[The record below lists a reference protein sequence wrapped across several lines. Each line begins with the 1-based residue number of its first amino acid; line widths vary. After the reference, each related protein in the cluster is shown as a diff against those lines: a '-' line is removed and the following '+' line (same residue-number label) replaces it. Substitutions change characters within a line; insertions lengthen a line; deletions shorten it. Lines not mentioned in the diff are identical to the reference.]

1 MESIEKE
8 IKHLENLLRSKKLTE
23 AQDYNESL
31 IRKYPKT
38 AYLYNF
44 MGIILVQQKKI
55 DDGIKYYLQGIK
67 IQSNYYPLYDN
78 LGTAYRIKE
87 NYTESELNYKK
98 AISLDKNAV
107 EPKNNLG
114 NLYSIMNK
122 HSESIEC
129 YKDAINIK
137 PNFFASHYNLGI
149 IYKNSGDF
157 KKAKEHLK
165 KSIDLNKNFYTAHR
179 SLSELIKYK
188 LSENHLNLLN
198 NLYKD
203 QEIGKKRKTELVFA
217 LGKANEDLG
226 NYKKSFTYFKEANE
240 LRNNQIKFNINN
252 EIKLFS
258 SIKNIF
264 NKKNISKLKKVSTS
278 DVTPIFILGM
288 PRSGT
293 SLIEQIVS
301 SHKEVY
307 GGGELNAMDNLTKK
321 NIIKG
326 NDPYLIKNIENLDVK
341 LLNKIAKNYIQTLK
355 KISNSSEKVTDKLP
369 INFKWIGLIKCI
381 FPNSIIIH
389 CIRNPKDT
397 CFSIYKNYF
406 VNTNLDFAYNLTDL
420 CKYYKLYIDLM
431 KHWKKIMP
439 KSIIDVKYENIVNNP
454 EKEIKKLIKSC
465 KLNWDKNCLK
475 FYNNKRYIKTA
486 SDTQV
491 RRKIYK
497 SSLDSWKNYKS
508 DLESVFKTFF

>member
-1 MESIEKE
+1 
-8 IKHLENLLRSKKLTE
+8 
-23 AQDYNESL
+23 
-31 IRKYPKT
+31 
-38 AYLYNF
+38 
-44 MGIILVQQKKI
+44 
-55 DDGIKYYLQGIK
+55 
-67 IQSNYYPLYDN
+67 
-78 LGTAYRIKE
+78 
-87 NYTESELNYKK
+87 
-98 AISLDKNAV
+98 
-107 EPKNNLG
+107 
-114 NLYSIMNK
+114 
-122 HSESIEC
+122 
-129 YKDAINIK
+129 
-137 PNFFASHYNLGI
+137 
-149 IYKNSGDF
+149 
-157 KKAKEHLK
+157 
-165 KSIDLNKNFYTAHR
+165 
-179 SLSELIKYK
+179 
-188 LSENHLNLLN
+188 
-198 NLYKD
+198 
-203 QEIGKKRKTELVFA
+203 
-217 LGKANEDLG
+217 
-226 NYKKSFTYFKEANE
+226 
-240 LRNNQIKFNINN
+240 
-252 EIKLFS
+252 
-258 SIKNIF
+258 
-264 NKKNISKLKKVSTS
+264 
-278 DVTPIFILGM
+278 
-288 PRSGT
+288 
-293 SLIEQIVS
+293 
-301 SHKEVY
+301 
-307 GGGELNAMDNLTKK
+307 MDNLTKK

-326 NDPYLIKNIENLDVK
+326 NHFYLIKNIENLDVK

-420 CKYYKLYIDLM
+420 CKYYNLYIDLM